1 MLRRLLPALLVLS
14 ILATVGAPTASA
26 SGPSTT
32 DIARLSRSLA
42 TYLAGLGSRAG
53 VSVIDFTHDTR
64 YAYNP
69 TGRFIMASTIKVGLA
84 MSAFERSR
92 RTGVPL
98 VASEIDRM
106 ADMIEWSDNAAATY
120 FYSKVGGARG
130 FAAYLGRIA
139 VTRWAPFARDPS
151 AWGWS
156 SVNPVTG
163 GRILAKLWLGRAGIT
178 SAARR
183 RILYLM
189 RHVVSSERW
198 GVGDTAPAG
207 STVAVKDGWVVGPD
221 GRWAVNSTGIVVAP
235 GHTWIVT
242 IYTRAN
248 SGYTAGVSIVSRIA
262 TLVAAG
268 VMAH

>member
-1 MLRRLLPALLVLS
+1 MLRRLLPALLFLSLVL
-14 ILATVGAPTASA
+14 AAAPTASA

-53 VSVIDFTHDTR
+53 VSVVDVTKGTR

-84 MSAFERSR
+84 MAAYERSR

-98 VASEIDRM
+98 TAAELDRM
-106 ADMIEWSDNAAATY
+106 ADMIEWSDNTAATY
-120 FYSKVGGARG
+120 FFAKIGGASG
-130 FAAYLGRIA
+130 FAAYLGRIG
-139 VTRWAPFARDPS
+139 VSGWSPYAPRPS
-151 AWGWS
+151 SWGWS

-163 GRILAKLWLGRAGIT
+163 RRILGKLWRGQAGVT
-178 SAARR
+178 SAARS

-189 RHVVSSERW
+189 RHVVSSQRW

-207 STVAVKDGWVVGPD
+207 SSVAVKNGWVVGPD
-221 GRWAVNSTGIVVAP
+221 DHWAVNSTGIVVAS
-235 GHTWIVT
+235 GHTWIVA

-248 SGYTAGVSIVSRIA
+248 SGYSAGVDIVRRIA
-262 TLVAAG
+262 RLVVGG
-268 VMAH
+268 VLAH